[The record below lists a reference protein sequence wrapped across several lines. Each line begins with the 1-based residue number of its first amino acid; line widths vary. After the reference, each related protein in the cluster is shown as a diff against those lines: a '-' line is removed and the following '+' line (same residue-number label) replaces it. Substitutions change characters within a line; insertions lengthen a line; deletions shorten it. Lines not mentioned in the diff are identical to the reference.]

1 MRLTVNHPNQA
12 CAPQV
17 GAAAFGS
24 AEKRGK
30 IWNWTQCILTFDRT
44 QFPHAPDHSPHLF
57 RGEPKRP
64 PLKNE
69 SNQRVR
75 AHYIALS
82 QLDCDTLWDHVTAF
96 DQATPAER
104 VKTVSV
110 IRAVAVVFAQ
120 TGTPEQKEMA
130 RRWIRSLLE
139 DPAEKI
145 RRYAVQALPKLG
157 ADDQD
162 EKALL
167 NLWERPVSERE
178 QRAVTRTLERV
189 GGMQTLHRTGL
200 CQSPDARPAQ
210 QRLKANVAR
219 DSGSGKLELEVPL
232 TDFGGTRLL
241 LECRGGLETVLR
253 EEVSE
258 HAICR
263 STFDATLATPQHH
276 PLNSDSGGVEL
287 IAQKPFSLTQ
297 LLDLRCWSSL
307 VFPLARLPAL
317 PHQGAPLPVA
327 ELVQAAASA
336 EAFAIV
342 QAFTSGTIRYRWEFP
357 SRRITGS
364 LARRLAEG
372 VHTQRP
378 ELLNDPRAALWELRV
393 SETPKMVAVDL
404 VPKFRPDPRFAY
416 RRGDVPAASH
426 PPLAAAI
433 ARIARVG
440 LPPFHKAER
449 IWDPFCGSGLELA
462 ECVLQNAPAHVL
474 GTDLDPDACQVATA
488 NVASALSG
496 IHRDPAPVTETRFE
510 CSDFRDVQKLGIPDR
525 SLTLIVTNPPL
536 GKRVPQRSLQELMHS
551 LFALS
556 VRLLAPGGRL
566 VLVNPCRNW
575 TPPAGLS
582 LVSRQTV
589 NLGFAHFPLEKYVR
603 DKTSSSPSPR
613 PTKPSPFSAP
623 APVRSHPRRG
633 EMNT

>member
-1 MRLTVNHPNQA
+1 
-12 CAPQV
+12 
-17 GAAAFGS
+17 
-24 AEKRGK
+24 
-30 IWNWTQCILTFDRT
+30 
-44 QFPHAPDHSPHLF
+44 
-57 RGEPKRP
+57 
-64 PLKNE
+64 LKNE

-82 QLDCDTLWDHVTAF
+82 QLDCDTLWDHATAF
-96 DQATPAER
+96 DQATPADR
-104 VKTVSV
+104 LKTVSV

-120 TGTPEQKEMA
+120 TGTSKQKDMA

-139 DPAEKI
+139 DSSEKI

-157 ADDQD
+157 ADHHD

-167 NLWERPVSERE
+167 SLWERPTSERE

-189 GGMQTLHRTGL
+189 GGIQTIQRTGSCESL
-200 CQSPDARPAQ
+200 DARPAQ

-219 DSGSGKLELEVPL
+219 SSGSGKLALEAPL
-232 TDFGGTRLL
+232 TDFSGTRLL
-241 LECRGGLETVLR
+241 LECRSGLETILH

-263 STFDATLATPQHH
+263 SNFEATLATPQRH

-287 IAQKPFSLTQ
+287 LAQKPFDLTQ
-297 LLDLRCWSSL
+297 LLDLRCWSNL

-317 PHQGAPLPVA
+317 PHQGAPLPIE

-336 EAFAIV
+336 EAFALLK
-342 QAFTSGTIRYRWEFP
+342 AFTSGTIRYRWEFP
-357 SRRITGS
+357 ARRINGS
-364 LARRLAEG
+364 LAKRLAEA

-378 ELLNDPRAALWELRV
+378 ELLNDPREALWELRV

-440 LPPFHKAER
+440 SPPFHGTER

-474 GTDLDPDACQVATA
+474 GTDLDPDACRVTTA

-496 IHRDPAPVTETRFE
+496 IQRNPAPMTETRFE
-510 CSDFRDVQKLGIPDR
+510 CSDFRDVQQLGIPDQ

-536 GKRVPQRSLQELMHS
+536 GKRVPQRSLHELMHS
-551 LFALS
+551 LFALA
-556 VRLLAPGGRL
+556 VRLLAPSGRL

-575 TPPAGLS
+575 TPPTGLS

-603 DKTSSSPSPR
+603 EKTSSSPSPR
-613 PTKPSPFSAP
+613 PANPSPLSAP

-633 EMNT
+633 AHKAGFSNRDHSENAPFSRFQARDRSRGQSR